1 MKKSDP
7 LKKNKKNN
15 TRLPSPD
22 FTSPDIDSD
31 KTGPDKDADKTVK
44 KNKLNKSKLEINPDS
59 TGGDTKADK
68 TKKETFP
75 DQPKSN
81 KNKS

>member
-1 MKKSDP
+1 MKCSRP
-7 LKKNKKNN
+7 SKNN
-15 TRLPSPD
+15 KIFKVRLASPD

-31 KTGPDKDADKTVK
+31 KTGPDNDADKTVK
-44 KNKLNKSKLEINPDS
+44 NKSNKSKLEINPDS

-75 DQPKSN
+75 NQPKN
-81 KNKS
+81 KQ

>member
-1 MKKSDP
+1 MKNSDP
-7 LKKNKKNN
+7 PKNN
-15 TRLPSPD
+15 KINKIRLASPD

-75 DQPKSN
+75 NHK
-81 KNKS
+81 KNKQ

>member
-1 MKKSDP
+1 MKNSDSY
-7 LKKNKKNN
+7 KKKFNKAGVA
-15 TRLPSPD
+15 SPD

-44 KNKLNKSKLEINPDS
+44 NKSNKSKLGINPDS

-75 DQPKSN
+75 NQPKT
-81 KNKS
+81 KQQKP

>member
-1 MKKSDP
+1 MKNSDP
-7 LKKNKKNN
+7 SKKNKISKVS
-15 TRLPSPD
+15 LPSPD

-44 KNKLNKSKLEINPDS
+44 KNKLSKSKLEINPDS

-75 DQPKSN
+75 NHK
-81 KNKS
+81 KNKQ